1 MAQTKNFHM
10 IRYGV
15 AEGEIKFGHLHKDNV
30 VSAVMLRSGF
40 DFRHYI
46 TMDGKFGEDFRNGST
61 TCRGPGSFHVKHGD
75 GVPNGQPA
83 VYIDAKNGDVVIRA
97 PNGRIRLEAID
108 IDLKATGA
116 DSKRG
121 NIVIDA
127 QDKCIMNG
135 QVIDC
140 KAKLAAKFFSEKTVE
155 VVGTNVLN
163 MYGGFMDLADG
174 ATSVKGSKNLT
185 DPVQGTEWEKQMK
198 QGYGFPLG
206 I

>member
-61 TCRGPGSFHVKHGD
+61 TCRGPGSFQVKHGD